1 MIDFYEIMGVRP
13 EATEDEIKRSFRKLA
28 VTYHPDKNNSADAE
42 DKFKEINQAYEVL
55 GDPQRRAQYDVLLAD
70 QKEIITHAKSYHR
83 DPAYR
88 RNRAYQSNSV
98 ETQST
103 HQLMAEFLPK
113 FRWACWVSLFVC
125 FVVALDFFLPFHYLQ
140 DDIME
145 INRMYRTGRG
155 GGMIYDHDELITR
168 SGISIKLFNE
178 ELVHFKNVRQIK
190 LEKSPLF
197 GKIVT
202 ASTPNEDYKVKIAPI
217 YSHLL
222 FVPILLFITSLLGVV
237 VRKSVEFPFNL
248 SIVSFLM
255 LILVVFILFK

>member
-1 MIDFYEIMGVRP
+1 MIDYYEIMGVRP
-13 EATEDEIKRSFRKLA
+13 EATDDEIKRSFRRLA
-28 VTYHPDKNNSADAE
+28 VTYHPDKNNSAEAE
-42 DKFKEINQAYEVL
+42 EKFKEINQAYEIL
-55 GDPQRRAQYDVLLAD
+55 SDPQRRAQYDVLVAEQNATLT
-70 QKEIITHAKSYHR
+70 QAKPYHK

-88 RNRAYQSNSV
+88 RNRTYQSSSV

-113 FRWACWVSLFVC
+113 FRWACWISLVVC
-125 FVVALDFFLPFHYLQ
+125 FAVALDFFLPFHYIQ

-155 GGMIYDHDELITR
+155 GGMIYDHNELITR
-168 SGISIKLFNE
+168 GGISIKLFDE
-178 ELVHFKNVRQIK
+178 ELVHFKNVRHIK
-190 LEKSPLF
+190 LEKSSLF

-202 ASTPNEDYKVKIAPI
+202 ASTPDEDYKVKIAPI
-217 YSHLL
+217 YSNLI

-237 VRKSVEFPFNL
+237 VRKSIEFPFNL